1 MGVLRRRHHYWLPAL
16 LLTAFTLLLFSSA
29 ASVIS
34 RSRTTRASSQPSVG
48 VAAEL
53 VKSRMEE
60 KAGDEKRWRS
70 RRPGSWP
77 PSCKS
82 KCGWCNPCEPV
93 HVPVQPGFIIRLEYY
108 PEAWRCKCGSK
119 LFMP

>member
-29 ASVIS
+29 TASAIT
-34 RSRTTRASSQPSVG
+34 RTRTTTASSQPSVG

-53 VKSRMEE
+53 VQSRVEE
-60 KAGDEKRWRS
+60 KRS
-70 RRPGSWP
+70 RSRGPGSSP

-82 KCGWCNPCEPV
+82 KCGWCSPCDPV